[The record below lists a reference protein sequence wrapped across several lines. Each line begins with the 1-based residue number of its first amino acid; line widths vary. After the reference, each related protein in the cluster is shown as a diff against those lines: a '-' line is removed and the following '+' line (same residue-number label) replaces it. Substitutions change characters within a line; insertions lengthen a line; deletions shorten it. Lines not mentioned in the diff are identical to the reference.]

1 MPFGGPD
8 SERALIW
15 LRRCDAEVASRLFT
29 EAAFAVKICADPI
42 QLIAEFDAGAGFALI
57 GEELA
62 AQNAAVEAI
71 GDWIRM
77 QPPWS
82 DLPII
87 MPTGRGDA
95 PSRSRRAAAIQE
107 RFGNVNFLERPFHP
121 TTLVS
126 LARTALRSRRRQY
139 EARGLLARQELL
151 ARELHHRTKN
161 LFAVILSIAS
171 ASLRE
176 GSGGNEIFMAR
187 LHSLAKAQDR
197 IFEEGG
203 GGALLDHI
211 VRSIVDTFGA
221 RISIEGPPVF
231 VNAGVAQGFALIVH
245 ELATNAAK
253 YGALTAPSGHVAV
266 RWSLD
271 ASREEP
277 TLTFAWREQGG
288 PPAAAPERRGFGT
301 LLLEKAIASVGGPP
315 RFDYGPGGFAYQI
328 TVACR

>member
-8 SERALIW
+8 SERALIL
-15 LRRCDAEVASRLFT
+15 LRRRDAEVASKLLT
-29 EAAFAVKICADPI
+29 DAAFAVTICAEPN
-42 QLIAEFDAGAGFALI
+42 QLVGELNDGAGFAVI

-62 AQNAAVEAI
+62 ANAAVDTIPE
-71 GDWIRM
+71 WIRA

-87 MPTGRGDA
+87 MLTGRGDA
-95 PSRSRRAAAIQE
+95 PTRNRSAAAFE
-107 RFGNVNFLERPFHP
+107 EKFGNINFLERPFHP
-121 TTLVS
+121 TTFVS

-139 EARGLLARQELL
+139 EARALLVRHELL

-161 LFAVILSIAS
+161 LLSVILSIAS

-176 GSGGNEIFMAR
+176 GGDGIEVFMAR
-187 LHSLAKAQDR
+187 LQSLAKAQDR

-221 RISIEGPPVF
+221 RISLEGPPVF
-231 VNAGVAQGFALIVH
+231 INAGLAQGFALIVH

-253 YGALTAPSGHVAV
+253 YGALTTPSGNISV

-271 ASREEP
+271 AGGEKP
-277 TLTFAWREQGG
+277 LITFTWQEQGG
-288 PPAAAPERRGFGT
+288 PPAHPPDRRGFGT
-301 LLLEKAIASVGGPP
+301 VLLERAVASAQRPP
-315 RFDYGPGGFAYQI
+315 RFDYGPSGFTYQI
-328 TVACR
+328 AVPCH